1 MSPFAE
7 TADAWIMRAL
17 LGALAAAAVAA
28 LARRAGA
35 LTTSGQWM
43 AFVTG
48 TAATAAGWGWAALL
62 VGYFVLSAALTRWGA
77 ERKRA
82 RTLPMLSGG
91 SARRGVQVAA
101 NGGLFAVLVLA
112 GELRGDGALLVAGMG
127 ALAAAAAD
135 TWATEVGLLFGGTPR
150 SVRNGA
156 PVAPGE
162 SGGVTLAGFAAS
174 AAAAL
179 LFAALTGLL
188 QADPGLPSGRA
199 DLAVLLAA
207 MSGSVAD
214 SILGA
219 TLQSKRWCDQ
229 CRTWTERRVHN
240 CSYRTHHAR
249 GIRWMTNDTVNFLAT
264 VVGALVALLAFGAL
278 G

>member
-1 MSPFAE
+1 MSPFTE

-17 LGALAAAAVAA
+17 LGALVAAVVAA

-35 LTTSGQWM
+35 LSTSGQWM
-43 AFVTG
+43 AFATG
-48 TAATAAGWGWAALL
+48 TATVAAGWGWAALL
-62 VGYFVLSAALTRWGA
+62 VGYFVLSAALTGWGV

-82 RTLPMLSGG
+82 LTHRVLSGG
-91 SARRGVQVAA
+91 AARRGVQVAA
-101 NGGLFAVLVLA
+101 NGGVFAILVLV
-112 GELRGDGALLVAGMG
+112 GELRGLDALLVAGMG

-150 SVRNGA
+150 SVLGGA

-179 LFAALTGLL
+179 LFAALARTL
-188 QADPGLPSGRA
+188 QADLGLPSGRPG
-199 DLAVLLAA
+199 LAVFLAA
-207 MSGSVAD
+207 MAGSVAD

-229 CRTWTERRVHN
+229 CRTWTERRVHH
-240 CSYRTHHAR
+240 CTYRTHHAR
-249 GIRWMTNDTVNFLAT
+249 GLRWMTNDTVNLLAT
-264 VVGALVALLAFGAL
+264 VVGALVALLAYGAL